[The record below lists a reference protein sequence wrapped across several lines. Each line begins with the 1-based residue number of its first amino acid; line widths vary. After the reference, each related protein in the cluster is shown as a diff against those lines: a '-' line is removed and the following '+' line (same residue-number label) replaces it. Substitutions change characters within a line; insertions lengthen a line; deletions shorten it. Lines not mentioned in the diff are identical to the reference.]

1 MITVAASSK
10 HDPESISEFAR
21 VKDAESPHPDLT
33 SLPHPD
39 LTSLPRPDLTSLPH
53 PDLTKSNVAMPS
65 NKTEKQSELPLLP
78 VIRVPKGATQDGL
91 EKAYYRSVK
100 AQEHG
105 KMKFLAPGEIA
116 EAAGGYLQHDLG

>member
-1 MITVAASSK
+1 MITAAAGSK

-21 VKDAESPHPDLT
+21 VKVVEIPRPDLTSLPHPPDLT

-39 LTSLPRPDLTSLPH
+39 LTSLPH
-53 PDLTKSNVAMPS
+53 PGLTKSNVAMPS
-65 NKTEKQSELPLLP
+65 NKTEKQRQLPLLP

-100 AQEHG
+100 AVQ
-105 KMKFLAPGEIA
+105 KRRSMAR
-116 EAAGGYLQHDLG
+116 